1 MTAAYSPEALLTQT
15 ICVIAGIA
23 VFLVL
28 SLLLRDL
35 KSTVSLRWPV
45 AVFTCLLL
53 IFNVVLAPDFGAKN
67 WISLGPIG
75 FQPSEFVK
83 IAFIFTGAATLD
95 RLFARRNLI
104 LPSSSAA
111 SAWDAWP

>member
-1 MTAAYSPEALLTQT
+1 M
-15 ICVIAGIA
+15 

-28 SLLLRDL
+28 SVLLRDL

-45 AVFTCLLL
+45 AIFTCLLL
-53 IFNVVLAPDFGAKN
+53 IFNVLFGSQLFGARN
-67 WISLGPIG
+67 WIHIGPIG

-95 RLFARRNLI
+95 RLFRKRNLGLFI
-104 LPSSSAA
+104 LLTGVCLACLA
-111 SAWDAWP
+111 